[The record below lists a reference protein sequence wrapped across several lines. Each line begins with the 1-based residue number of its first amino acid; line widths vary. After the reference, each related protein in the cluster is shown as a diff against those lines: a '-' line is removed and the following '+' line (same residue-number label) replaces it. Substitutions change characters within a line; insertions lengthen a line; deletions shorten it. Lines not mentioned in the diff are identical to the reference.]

1 MAELNRDAVVYAFKQ
16 HFTELN
22 GTIADVLYE
31 DEDDLVLELEESD
44 IDNFINDYEDYER
57 DSWLTTQE

>member
-1 MAELNRDAVVYAFKQ
+1 MAELNRKAVEYAFQK

-22 GTIADVLYE
+22 ATIADALYDDE
-31 DEDDLVLELEESD
+31 DELEIELEESD
-44 IDNFINDYEDYER
+44 IDNFLTDYEDYER